1 MFTDANAIAKTIAA
15 ASAAA
20 AVIDAVGVDPASAV
34 DECAVSAFSAAAATD
49 TIDTTARMLPVSTFA
64 AAEIAIAIATVTA
77 TANAIE
83 DVAVDKISVA
93 KMLLSWSM
101 FALPMFSL
109 LTPLSVLLNSLLLPS
124 NRMDATARLLL
135 PKVRLCSRG

>member
-64 AAEIAIAIATVTA
+64 AAEIAIATA
-77 TANAIE
+77 TAIANAIE